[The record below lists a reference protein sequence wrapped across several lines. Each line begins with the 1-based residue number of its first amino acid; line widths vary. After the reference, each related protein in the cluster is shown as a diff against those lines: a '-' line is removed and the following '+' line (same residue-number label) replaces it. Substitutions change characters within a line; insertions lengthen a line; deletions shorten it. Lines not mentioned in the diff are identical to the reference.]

1 MSPKKKVKVPS
12 KPIMNI
18 PKIFTLFNKAHK
30 PVGWLFE
37 GFYDGREYLKKLSNK
52 SGSVTIIGEMEF
64 KAFSNLKAKWMPA
77 SMLGDHL
84 WGIHIDAHDA
94 GSDADGSIMWFP
106 AKQEGVPIA
115 WAKKIARAMIKLRC
129 IRM

>member
-1 MSPKKKVKVPS
+1 
-12 KPIMNI
+12 MNI
-18 PKIFTLFNKAHK
+18 PKIFTLFIKAHK

-64 KAFSNLKAKWMPA
+64 EAFSNLKAKWMPA

-106 AKQEGVPIA
+106 AEQEGVPIA